1 MYSDEEKIQLMK
13 DFDKMNYYESQN
25 FDYDDEFASEL
36 VDIVK
41 KLNTGTLSVDSD
53 EIKQAILDLEF
64 NLDGQGIFLRKES
77 KFFEE
82 GFEIYLNIGINSDQ
96 LTNLIKWLDQFSFE
110 IYSVYEDGF
119 SSLNITFLLKPTY
132 EYEDVNTD

>member
-25 FDYDDEFASEL
+25 FDYDDEFASEF

-41 KLNTGTLSVDSD
+41 KLNTGALSVDSD

-64 NLDGQGIFLRKES
+64 NLYGLGIFLRKES
-77 KFFEE
+77 KFFDE

-96 LTNLIKWLDQFSFE
+96 LTNLIKWLDRFSFE